1 MSLEYFVKPLKN
13 HQFIQIS
20 CLSAFFLFWLYYPAH
35 NISLNYF
42 HADDHRL
49 IQTMASVKN
58 ISDIFS
64 FIFSTGAFKFRPL
77 AHLNWLIEYQLFG
90 NYYLGYIAYNIAL
103 MAFSAGL
110 FFMIVSKYLN
120 NLGRLLIM
128 LVFLTSRFFTY
139 SLWNITGS
147 FESLALILFLIII
160 YLVINRSDN
169 DRKSLIKIILLSIA
183 LILTNERYLPFLII
197 LPFLSMSKSYFL
209 NGIKF
214 NSFIKKIMYSTL
226 ILLSFILLR
235 LSLDVPFFV
244 GTQTDNIAKSFSFEG
259 VISFYIKAIFEV
271 SGFSSGPRY
280 LTGFEFV
287 SWVPINQWPSSLLIL
302 TSVSLLLTSLSLN
315 YLLSIINKN
324 NLGLFLCF
332 LIILLSASVTFR
344 LEMRWLAP
352 SYVLL
357 LILFASHGGSLFL
370 SECKSV
376 STQKFEPLWLKLHFS
391 LILVFSFAINLYY
404 TAHLRKGLYFAGGL
418 SEASLFKFILT
429 KYF

>member
-1 MSLEYFVKPLKN
+1 MKTIRN
-13 HQFIQIS
+13 NQFIWVS
-20 CLSAFFLFWLYYPAH
+20 CLSGFLLFWLYYPAH
-35 NISLNYF
+35 SVSLSSF
-42 HADDHRL
+42 HNDDTRL
-49 IQTMASVKN
+49 IQAMSSIKN
-58 ISDIFS
+58 IPDIFS
-64 FIFSTGAFKFRPL
+64 FIFDISAFKFRPL

-90 NYYLGYIAYNIAL
+90 NYYLGYIAYNIAF
-103 MAFSAGL
+103 MAISAGL

-128 LVFLTSRFFTY
+128 LTFLTSRFFTY

-197 LPFLSMSKSYFL
+197 LPLMSKSYFL

-235 LSLDVPFFV
+235 LTLDVPVFV
-244 GTQTDNIAKSFSFEG
+244 GTTTDNIAKSFSFER

-287 SWVPINQWPSSLLIL
+287 HWVPINQWPSSLLIL
-302 TSVSLLLTSLSLN
+302 TSASLLLTGLSLN

-332 LIILLSASVTFR
+332 LIMLLSASVTFR

-376 STQKFEPLWLKLHFS
+376 SISKFESLWFKLNFS
-391 LILVFSFAINLYY
+391 LILVMSLAINLYY
-404 TAHLRKGLYFAGGL
+404 IAHLREGLYFAGEL
-418 SEASLFKFILT
+418 SKASLFKFILI